1 MKFLT
6 GYILAAMACI
16 ALAGTAYASPGGWE
30 PAKTEQVSTA
40 KSVMKDADLE
50 VKAAP
55 GIILVSTNHQVQI
68 KVFTILGR
76 LVNSETLQPGTS
88 RLQLPTH
95 GVYIVKVGD
104 LTCKVAV

>member
-16 ALAGTAYASPGGWE
+16 AMAGAAYASPGGWE
-30 PAKTEQVSTA
+30 PAKTEQTSTA
-40 KSVMKDADLE
+40 KTVIKDADIE
-50 VKAAP
+50 VKTAP
-55 GIILVSTNHQVQI
+55 GIIIVSTNHQVQI